1 MKQKQSED
9 RKKSSS
15 KFKDSLLNGL
25 KGIIFP
31 VSAVIFAL
39 FVSVFFVMWAKHL
52 GFAESASLLFSSLWK
67 GSFGTKFNFM
77 ETLVFTTPLIFTGL
91 AHSLAF
97 KTGLFNIGVE
107 GQFIIGMI
115 TAALVGQIPGIPHIL
130 HILLIIATGM
140 IAGGIWAGIPGYLK
154 AKLGTNEV
162 VNSIMMNFIGMYL
175 SNYLVMGPFRKPGTA
190 STQLIQDSAKLTRF
204 VSPNDRVNTALFIG
218 IGFAILVYIL
228 LWKTT
233 TGYELRA
240 VGLNPDA
247 AEYGG
252 ISINKNIILAMALS
266 GALAGLGGATH
277 ISGIQH
283 QANQLFG
290 FPNFGFDGITV
301 ALVAKSNPIG
311 VIFSALLFGALNY
324 SSAGLQVVG
333 IPSQIASLIQGIVIL
348 FIAAEYGFK
357 IIGAKIS
364 AKRKKGAVVNE

>member
-1 MKQKQSED
+1 MKQSED

-15 KFKDSLLNGL
+15 KFKDSLLNTL
-25 KGIIFP
+25 KGMLFP
-31 VSAVIFAL
+31 ISAVIFAL
-39 FVSVFFVMWAKHL
+39 FVSVFFVMWAKNL
-52 GFAESASLLFSSLWK
+52 GFGESASLLFRSLWK

-115 TAALVGQIPGIPHIL
+115 TAAIVGQIPGIPHIL

-140 IAGGIWAGIPGYLK
+140 LAGGAWAWVPGILK

-175 SNYLVMGPFRKPGTA
+175 SNYLVMGPFRKHGTA

-204 VSPNDRVNTALFIG
+204 VSPNDRVNTALFIA

-240 VGLNPDA
+240 VGTNPDA
-247 AEYGG
+247 SEYGG
-252 ISINKNIILAMALS
+252 ISINKNIILAMVLS

-277 ISGIQH
+277 TSGIQY

-364 AKRKKGAVVNE
+364 AKRKKEAVVNE